1 MSDALD
7 RLYAAPLE
15 GFVALRTELAA
26 ELRKAG
32 DTDGARSVAAAPKP
46 SHTAWALDQ
55 VAHHSPGVLHAMFE
69 ARAAAAAIQ
78 KRGEADEVRGAVRD
92 YRSRVADVLKA
103 AREALEKAGFAATA
117 AQLRKMSESL
127 QAGSVEGT
135 EARRLL
141 EAGRLARDVDQG
153 DPFAGLEAGPAR
165 RHKEE
170 PPPRRDAKHEAKEA
184 ERREAAR
191 KDAERR
197 LEEARER
204 VGQLE
209 AAAREARAE
218 ARRAET
224 AAARAQADAER
235 ARRASE
241 EVEARLAKAREELRA
256 MHT

>member
-15 GFVALRTELAA
+15 GFVALRTQLAG

-32 DTDGARSVAAAPKP
+32 DAEGARSVATTPKP

-55 VAHHSPGVLHAMFE
+55 VAHHSPEVLRAMFE
-69 ARAAAAAIQ
+69 ARDAAAAVQ
-78 KRGEADEVRGAVRD
+78 KRGDADEVRSAVRD
-92 YRSRVADVLKA
+92 YRARVADVLKA
-103 AREALEKAGFAATA
+103 ARDALEQAGFAATP
-117 AQLRKMSESL
+117 AQLRKMSETL

-135 EARRLL
+135 EARRRL
-141 EAGRLARDVDQG
+141 EAGRLARDVDQE

-165 RHKEE
+165 RRKEE
-170 PPPRRDAKHEAKEA
+170 PPPRHDAKHEAKEA
-184 ERREAAR
+184 ARREAAR
-191 KDAERR
+191 KEAQQR

-204 VGQLE
+204 VDVLE
-209 AAAREARAE
+209 AEAREARAE

-224 AAARAQADAER
+224 AAARAQAEAQR

-241 EVEARLAKAREELRA
+241 ELEAKLARAREELRA
-256 MHT
+256 MRT